1 LTKINLSAIKNT
13 IKNLSMKK
21 IQLFLIAILFTALLQ
36 AQTPLTESQ
45 QSVQQTVIKLFTALS
60 NRDSVS
66 LKQYCT
72 NDITLYEYGMAWN
85 MDTLINRAITLN
97 TAADFKRINAIDFIN
112 TTIGK
117 DAAWATYYLNSEI
130 TKDGKQTSVKWQ
142 ETVILINEKN
152 KWKVKVLHSSLIK
165 RN

>member
-1 LTKINLSAIKNT
+1 
-13 IKNLSMKK
+13 MKK
-21 IQLFLIAILFTALLQ
+21 IQLLLIAISFSGLLQ
-36 AQTPLTESQ
+36 AQVQSTESQ
-45 QSVQQTVIKLFTALS
+45 QTVQQTVIKLFDALS

-72 NDITLYEYGMAWN
+72 NDIILYEYGMAWN

-97 TAADFKRINAIDFIN
+97 TAADFKRSNTISFIN
-112 TTIGK
+112 TTINK

-130 TKDGKQTSVKWQ
+130 TKDGKQASVKWL
-142 ETVILINEKN
+142 ETVILINDKKN
-152 KWKVKVLHSSLIK
+152 WKIKVLHSSLIK

>member
-1 LTKINLSAIKNT
+1 
-13 IKNLSMKK
+13 MKK
-21 IQLFLIAILFTALLQ
+21 LLLIFTAILFTILQQ
-36 AQTPLTESQ
+36 AQAQSTDGHQAVQ
-45 QSVQQTVIKLFTALS
+45 QSVIKLFDALS

-97 TAADFKRINAIDFIN
+97 TAMDFKRINTIDFIN
-112 TTIGK
+112 TTIK
-117 DAAWATYYLNSEI
+117 DNVAWTTYHLSSEI
-130 TKDGKQTSVKWQ
+130 TKDGKQVSVKWL

-152 KWKVKVLHSSLIK
+152 NWKVKVLHSSLIK

>member
-1 LTKINLSAIKNT
+1 
-13 IKNLSMKK
+13 MKK
-21 IQLFLIAILFTALLQ
+21 IKLLHTAILFSSLLQ
-36 AQTPLTESQ
+36 AQAQSTESQ
-45 QSVQQTVIKLFTALS
+45 QAVKQTVIKLFDALS

-85 MDTLINRAITLN
+85 MDSLINRAIRLN
-97 TAADFKRINAIDFIN
+97 TSTDFKRINTIEFIN
-112 TTIGK
+112 TTANK
-117 DAAWATYYLNSEI
+117 DVAWTTYHLNSEI
-130 TKDGKQTSVKWQ
+130 TKDGKQASVKWL

>member
-1 LTKINLSAIKNT
+1 
-13 IKNLSMKK
+13 MKK

-36 AQTPLTESQ
+36 AQSMESQ
-45 QSVQQTVIKLFTALS
+45 QGVQQTVVKLFDALS

-66 LKQYCT
+66 LKKYCA
-72 NDITLYEYGMAWN
+72 NDITLFEYGMAWN

-97 TAADFKRINAIDFIN
+97 TATDFKRINTIDFIN
-112 TTIGK
+112 TTVNK
-117 DAAWATYYLNSEI
+117 NVAWATYNLTSGI
-130 TKDGKQTSVKWQ
+130 TKDGKQASVKWL
-142 ETVILINEKN
+142 ETVILVNEKN